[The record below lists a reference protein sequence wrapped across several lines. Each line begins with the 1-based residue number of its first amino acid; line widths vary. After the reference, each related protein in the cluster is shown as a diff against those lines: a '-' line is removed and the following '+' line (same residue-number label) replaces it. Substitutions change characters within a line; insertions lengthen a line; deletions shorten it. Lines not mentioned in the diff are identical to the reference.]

1 MYILTVINKFVD
13 KHVMNDV
20 VMPDGGHT
28 EVMQDYF

>member
-20 VMPDGGHT
+20 VMCDGGHT
-28 EVMQDYF
+28 EVTQDYF